1 MLHPAVQRSNTIG
14 RLLLTI
20 LSLSSVALV
29 VIIWQIADVRDLG
42 RNTTESLRGTGFRWI
57 WSNAVEQ
64 IEDKRIPLCLV
75 ATWGGGDL
83 PEYSQL
89 FLDSVVRNQPY
100 ARLSLF
106 YHNASAAPMR
116 PLLHSH
122 QSIEFIDISAI
133 NNKYGEQ
140 GWPGFAADALCRIY
154 EAEPVPPG
162 DDGFFNSSSWRQE
175 SARPLNCQQL
185 LQAFEPHGP
194 GVMMQLR
201 GAYGQ
206 MFQEWIAPTRCKA
219 WAYTDLDTVLGDLS
233 HFLASQ
239 TNSLPWQ
246 TDVFTF
252 SAGDLWRHYIHGQ
265 FTAHVQHLD
274 VPSRSFAVNRLW
286 RRCPLLRTM
295 EDMDRE
301 FRRQGYR
308 ALDEGCYAHAVLTMP
323 GIRTLVLPWQFASW
337 GHMYMGSSASMLV
350 LGKATIVC
358 TFQDQEEC
366 WKSPHGFY
374 SLVRALWERR
384 VEDGHDTVVEDRN
397 SAGSPETAD
406 FTMSSM
412 RSHQKLAINANIG
425 QCGLWTPPEETLC
438 LGHSWESLNI
448 SDDKPSNS
456 TLVVYSTGPN
466 DIKLRFYDPP
476 IVSPSIQAAVGG
488 MEPKNGGNIKALSRP
503 DSTGGLIE
511 VAQLH
516 FQSWKKD
523 LARQCRSWQDVFGS
537 DLTVPKGATA
547 MPGIV
552 MYGDK
557 VLDGTQWC
565 QPTQAQNP
573 GDRRLPR
580 RRSPTSHTSRTLSDM
595 FPRNS
600 SSAGPEAGASLFVK
614 LERIGKGSFG
624 EVFKGL
630 NRHTGEL
637 VAIKVLDLD
646 TEDDEI
652 IDVQKEITMLSH
664 CDSEYITRY
673 HGSYLNETKLW
684 VIMDYAAGGSIRA
697 ILRSGPIDEKYIAVI
712 AREVLYALVYLHK
725 SAAIIHRDIK
735 AANILLTDEG
745 KVKLCDFGVAGQITM
760 SCLRR
765 NSFVGTP
772 YWMAPEIIKRAQYDF
787 KADIWSLG
795 ITIIEL
801 ATGNPPFADQ
811 DPRKAIFLIPRTRPA
826 KLEGKFS
833 AALKEFI
840 ALCLKEE
847 PEERPSA
854 EDLLRTK
861 FIRGAHRGT
870 AVLQDLIARQD
881 QWRRGHPGDQEEGN
895 AVDGHQ
901 DGEAN
906 LADDDDE
913 WIFETYKSS
922 QVSLGVEGGM
932 NTIRPAS
939 LSRPQNETESFES
952 VGVSHHSSAIQSTE
966 AIPSTSHAA
975 TSGQVQ
981 TSPSLPSI
989 SISVDHPKPD
999 ESTLSPVFPISPTS
1013 VPPPSVTQTTTDQTP
1028 ARGLPGGP
1036 RTPWNLQPALR
1047 SFSSPSEIS
1056 GMVAKARGEAT
1067 LVVSANTQHSLDE
1080 HQPPPLPASST
1091 VSGRSGSSTPPS
1103 LANPS
1108 ASPTPSRGS
1117 MGRHTPSS
1125 SVDEKLLRRHNT
1137 STGAISRSNSTTTPP
1152 KSTPLPP
1159 GNLTRR
1165 HERSVSYSGVPTAKR
1180 PGLIAQS
1187 YISSLGAASLSASS
1201 PSLGMLSPR
1210 SPARKF
1216 TTSAMGAGGFR
1227 RHKGI
1232 VGVGAASP
1240 WFRQRSASMGA
1251 MMGKGFPFRDPYA
1264 YLARRSSRDTT
1275 SSTTSLT
1282 TPSSLFSLRP
1292 LDLPPLKDTESLTYE
1307 FISRV
1312 NDTMRLLEGVEKVL
1326 GLW

>member
-1 MLHPAVQRSNTIG
+1 MLHPAAHRSNTIG

-42 RNTTESLRGTGFRWI
+42 RSATERLRSTGFRWI

-64 IEDKRIPLCLV
+64 IGDARIPLCLV

-100 ARLSLF
+100 AHLSLF

-122 QSIEFIDISAI
+122 QNIEFIDISTI
-133 NNKYGEQ
+133 NKKYGEQ

-162 DDGFFNSSSWRQE
+162 DDAFFNSSSWTRE

-185 LQAFEPHGP
+185 LQGFEPHGP

-239 TNSLPWQ
+239 TTSLPWQ

-252 SAGDLWRHYIHGQ
+252 SAGDLWRHYVHGQ
-265 FTAHVQHLD
+265 FTAHVQNLD
-274 VPSRSFAVNRLW
+274 APSRAFAVNRLW
-286 RRCPLLRTM
+286 RRCPLFRTM

-323 GIRTLVLPWQFASW
+323 GIRSLVLPWQFASW
-337 GHMYMGSSASMLV
+337 GHMYMGSSNSMLV

-358 TFQDQEEC
+358 TFQNQEEC
-366 WKSPHGFY
+366 WKGPQGFY
-374 SLVRALWERR
+374 SLVRALWERG
-384 VEDGHDTVVEDRN
+384 VEDGHRFDDTLAKDQD
-397 SAGSPETAD
+397 SAGFPETAD

-412 RSHQKLAINANIG
+412 RSHQKLAINATIG

-448 SDDKPSNS
+448 SNDKPSNS
-456 TLVVYSTGPN
+456 ILAVHSTGPN
-466 DIKLRFYDPP
+466 DVELRLYDPP
-476 IVSPSIQAAVGG
+476 SVSPSVQAAMGG
-488 MEPKNGGNIKALSRP
+488 MGKNGGNIKALLRP

-516 FQSWKKD
+516 FQSWKED

-537 DLTVPKGATA
+537 DLAVPEGANT
-547 MPGIV
+547 MLGIV
-552 MYGDK
+552 ITNTNQEIG
-557 VLDGTQWC
+557 VLQD
-565 QPTQAQNP
+565 
-573 GDRRLPR
+573 DLPA
-580 RRSPTSHTSRTLSDM
+580 SHTSSILSDM

-600 SSAGPEAGASLFVK
+600 SSAGPDSGASLFVK

-630 NRHTGEL
+630 NRQTGEL

-712 AREVLYALVYLHK
+712 AREVLYALVYLHQ

-870 AVLQDLIARQD
+870 AVLQDLIARQEH
-881 QWRRGHPGDQEEGN
+881 WRREHPGDQEEGN
-895 AVDGHQ
+895 ALDRDR

-922 QVSLGVEGGM
+922 QVSLRVENGM

-939 LSRPQNETESFES
+939 LSRSQNETESLGS
-952 VGVSHHSSAIQSTE
+952 GVVSYHSSEIQSTE
-966 AIPSTSHAA
+966 VVPSTSHAP

-989 SISVDHPKPD
+989 STSVDHPKLD

-1013 VPPPSVTQTTTDQTP
+1013 VPPPSVTQTTTDQPP
-1028 ARGLPGGP
+1028 AKGVAGGP
-1036 RTPWNLQPALR
+1036 RAPWNAQPALR
-1047 SFSSPSEIS
+1047 SFSLPSEIS
-1056 GMVAKARGEAT
+1056 GMVTKTRGEAT
-1067 LVVSANTQHSLDE
+1067 SVVSANTQHALDE

-1091 VSGRSGSSTPPS
+1091 VSGHSGSSTPPS
-1103 LANPS
+1103 LANSS
-1108 ASPTPSRGS
+1108 ASSTPSRAS
-1117 MGRHTPSS
+1117 VGRHTPSS

-1137 STGAISRSNSTTTPP
+1137 SSGAISRSNSTTTPP
-1152 KSTPLPP
+1152 PSAPLPS

-1180 PGLIAQS
+1180 PGAIAQS
-1187 YISSLGAASLSASS
+1187 YISPVGAASLSASS

-1292 LDLPPLKDTESLTYE
+1292 LDLPPLKDTESLTNE
-1307 FISRV
+1307 FISRIG
-1312 NDTMRLLEGVEKVL
+1312 DTMRLLEGVEKVL
-1326 GLW
+1326 SLW